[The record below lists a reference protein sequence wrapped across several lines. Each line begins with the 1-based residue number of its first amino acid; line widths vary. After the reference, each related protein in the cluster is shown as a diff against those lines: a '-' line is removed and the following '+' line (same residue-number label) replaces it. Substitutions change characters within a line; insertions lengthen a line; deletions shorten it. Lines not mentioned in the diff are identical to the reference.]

1 MNKIEQL
8 TSELTQILHSDT
20 YQFEID
26 TEDFVLG
33 FKKTLKK
40 RTNSLAK
47 AIRLKAK
54 LTKDCGRFLSGT
66 VRITA
71 VRFYKNGELTKEI
84 TAKASVSTTYNE

>member
-1 MNKIEQL
+1 MNKIEQM
-8 TSELTQILHSDT
+8 TAELNRILHSDT

-26 TEDFVLG
+26 TEDFVFG

-47 AIRLKAK
+47 AIKLKAK
-54 LTKDCGRFLSGT
+54 LTKDCGRFLSDT
-66 VRITA
+66 VRIVA

-84 TAKASVSTTYNE
+84 NAEKITTMYNE

>member
-8 TSELTQILHSDT
+8 TSELNQILHSDT

-26 TEDFVLG
+26 TEDLVLG
-33 FKKTLKK
+33 FNKTSKK
-40 RTNSLAK
+40 RTSSLAK

-54 LTKDCGRFLSGT
+54 LTKDSGQFLSST

-71 VRFYKNGELTKEI
+71 VRFYKNGEFTKEI
-84 TAKASVSTTYNE
+84 NAKEIAVTFNE